1 MKKSTQPFLGNSDT
15 YSERIKMVIKW
26 LGKVVGAS
34 SEATQAA
41 TKAKSDEE
49 IKKIR
54 GKDVAHEALKLRAKE
69 QSDELAGLV
78 RTGTPQ
84 RKREKFK
91 SRVRQQVFSIVS
103 KSFRIKP
110 GDELD
115 EITEEVTDQIVKA
128 ADHDPVFMSMF
139 DE

>member
-1 MKKSTQPFLGNSDT
+1 
-15 YSERIKMVIKW
+15 MVIKW
-26 LGKVVGAS
+26 LSKVVS
-34 SEATQAA
+34 NPSPEAAQAA

-54 GKDVAHEALKLRAKE
+54 GRDLAHEALKLRAKE
-69 QSDELAGLV
+69 HSQELSGLV

-84 RKREKFK
+84 RKRDKFK

-110 GDELD
+110 SDELE
-115 EITEEVTDQIVKA
+115 EITEEITDQIVTA

>member
-1 MKKSTQPFLGNSDT
+1 
-15 YSERIKMVIKW
+15 MVIKW
-26 LGKVVGAS
+26 LNKVIRS
-34 SEATQAA
+34 TSPEAVQAA

-49 IKKIR
+49 VRKIQ

-69 QSDELAGLV
+69 RSQELAGLV
-78 RTGTPQ
+78 RTGSPQ

-91 SRVRQQVFSIVS
+91 SSVRQKVFSIVS
-103 KSFRIKP
+103 KSFMVKP

-115 EITEEVTDQIVKA
+115 EITEEITDQIVSA

-139 DE
+139 DD

>member
-1 MKKSTQPFLGNSDT
+1 M
-15 YSERIKMVIKW
+15 MIKW
-26 LGKVVGAS
+26 LNKVVRSAS

-49 IKKIR
+49 VRKIQ

-69 QSDELAGLV
+69 RSQELSGLV
-78 RTGTPQ
+78 RTGSPQ

-91 SRVRQQVFSIVS
+91 SRVRQKVFSIVS
-103 KSFRIKP
+103 KSFKIKP

-115 EITEEVTDQIVKA
+115 EITEEITDQIVTA
-128 ADHDPVFMSMF
+128 ADHDSIYVKLFG
-139 DE
+139 E

>member
-1 MKKSTQPFLGNSDT
+1 
-15 YSERIKMVIKW
+15 MVIKW
-26 LGKVVGAS
+26 LNKVVRS
-34 SEATQAA
+34 TSPEAIQAA

-49 IKKIR
+49 IRKIH
-54 GKDVAHEALKLRAKE
+54 GKDVAHEALKFRAKE
-69 QSDELAGLV
+69 HSQELSGLV
-78 RTGTPQ
+78 RTGSPQ

-115 EITEEVTDQIVKA
+115 EITEEITDQIVIA
-128 ADHDPVFMSMF
+128 ADHDPTYVKLF